1 MFAILTITAVALLF
15 LGSIALAVLHSL
27 WWLIAVVVFAAL
39 LALAIYDV
47 IQPRLAVLRIYPLL
61 GHMRYLMEEIRPM
74 IQQYFVERNWDG
86 RPYDADARALIYER
100 AQGVHAEKSFGTE
113 LEVRDSGYEYLLHS
127 VVPGKRPEGEHLSLI
142 HI

>member
-39 LALAIYDV
+39 LSVAIYDV

-74 IQQYFVERNWDG
+74 IQQYFV
-86 RPYDADARALIYER
+86 
-100 AQGVHAEKSFGTE
+100 
-113 LEVRDSGYEYLLHS
+113 
-127 VVPGKRPEGEHLSLI
+127 
-142 HI
+142 